1 MSNTRTPGFVAG
13 KEIWVPMPV
22 LPSLYITLDLSFPL
36 GLQLKGAVQ
45 MLFPLAEVPALA
57 QPSPSSQKRA
67 GKGHQEWWECSLWYT
82 WRMPVRFSSL
92 LFFLL
97 RYTVLHSGH
106 QELEKLPIHNDP
118 ESLESCFWLRTW
130 LTTKPFIPIHVCMN
144 RTPWHFSW
152 SSSPPVR
159 HGAMGPWGRGPREG
173 MWVTGLDGTQGPSM
187 EDLRAEKR
195 LQVPSDAGSQPTQK
209 RRPPLHPGG
218 WSGSACKPPGTG
230 AHSLLTQLLL
240 LRRRFSYKEALSFVG
255 TQICLCCS
263 LHLGPSNWPPSSTES
278 S

>member
-1 MSNTRTPGFVAG
+1 MSNTRTLGFVAG

-159 HGAMGPWGRGPREG
+159 HGAMGPRAQGRHVGDRVGWDP
-173 MWVTGLDGTQGPSM
+173 
-187 EDLRAEKR
+187 RAEHGGPQSWEEASGAIRCR
-195 LQVPSDAGSQPTQK
+195 LPANT
-209 RRPPLHPGG
+209 
-218 WSGSACKPPGTG
+218 
-230 AHSLLTQLLL
+230 
-240 LRRRFSYKEALSFVG
+240 EAASSIASWRLVRL
-255 TQICLCCS
+255 CL
-263 LHLGPSNWPPSSTES
+263 
-278 S
+278 